1 MCLTNYDRS
10 EASLA
15 KPCVLLADGHRIV
28 LEGLR
33 NILQPEFEIVAA
45 VEDGR
50 TLVTEAKRLQPDLA
64 VADISMPGLNGID
77 GARQIKKID
86 ERIRMVFLTMHA
98 DAGYASSA
106 FAAGASSGFVPKHSA
121 SQELITAIR
130 EAMLGRTYVT
140 PMIAADLIGTLQR
153 GVPQNACIYS
163 NLESQVLWVCRR
175 SRCRGQRFMAPPP
188 DLCH

>member
-64 VADISMPGLNGID
+64 VTDISMPGLNGID

-98 DAGYASSA
+98 DAGYAS
-106 FAAGASSGFVPKHSA
+106 GASGFVLKHSA

-140 PMIAADLIGTLQR
+140 PMIAADLIGTLLSGSSPKR
-153 GVPQNACIYS
+153 
-163 NLESQVLWVCRR
+163 LHL
-175 SRCRGQRFMAPPP
+175 F
-188 DLCH
+188 